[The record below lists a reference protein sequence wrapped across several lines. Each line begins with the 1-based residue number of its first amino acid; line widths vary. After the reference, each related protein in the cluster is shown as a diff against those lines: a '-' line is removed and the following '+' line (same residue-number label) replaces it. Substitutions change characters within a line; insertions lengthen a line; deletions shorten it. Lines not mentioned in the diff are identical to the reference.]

1 MIFDT
6 KNGTTNTHTM
16 PTYQGQKVSFRKM
29 PSVSKLYEIR
39 EKEKDAVYRLIKDSK
54 KQECCNIM

>member
-1 MIFDT
+1 
-6 KNGTTNTHTM
+6 M